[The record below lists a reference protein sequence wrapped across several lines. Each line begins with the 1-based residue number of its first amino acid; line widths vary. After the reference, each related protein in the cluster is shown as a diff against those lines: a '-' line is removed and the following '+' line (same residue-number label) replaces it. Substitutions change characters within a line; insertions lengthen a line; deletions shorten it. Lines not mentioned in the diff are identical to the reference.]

1 MESVV
6 GKRCTAWSVLW
17 LSRSNLRPGQ
27 QSSDGLRRPPTRP
40 TTSTERCMG
49 PHERERL
56 GEHTS
61 HMDTAVA
68 FRIAAR
74 SKVRQHSFL
83 RRANQPFSDLWW
95 FKCGC
100 WWSPHKL

>member
-6 GKRCTAWSVLW
+6 DKRGTSWSVFGF
-17 LSRSNLRPGQ
+17 RRFNLRSRQ
-27 QSSDGLRRPPTRP
+27 QSSDGLRRLPARP

-49 PHERERL
+49 PHERERPR
-56 GEHTS
+56 EHTS

-68 FRIAAR
+68 LRLAAR

-95 FKCGC
+95 FK
-100 WWSPHKL
+100 